1 MTLQSKQS
9 FDSFIKNK
17 SISQNQSG
25 FKPLRSRTAIICYYS
40 RDAKV
45 LIFVLF
51 FWCKNCVSG
60 YLESIGRSLVPV
72 SPLFLK
78 QNCIFGIVLKT
89 LADNLKDQN

>member
-45 LIFVLF
+45 F
-51 FWCKNCVSG
+51 
-60 YLESIGRSLVPV
+60 
-72 SPLFLK
+72 
-78 QNCIFGIVLKT
+78 
-89 LADNLKDQN
+89 